1 MKCYIAK
8 QVSPENLGHD
18 KGISRAR
25 WINEMQIKIL
35 GPDSKAT

>member
-8 QVSPENLGHD
+8 HVSPENLGHD